1 MNLWNLLRPT
11 VRTLEPESMDSPQAA
26 IVYDKVA
33 RAHAFLDK
41 LFVRR
46 AMKLGIS
53 QGRALDVGCGSGLL
67 SIELS
72 RAAPKLSIFALD
84 LSEAMLELAER
95 NAKEAGA
102 RNITFVRGDAKALPF
117 KDESFD
123 VVLSQHTLHHIPEPE
138 GMLLEMKRMA
148 KVGGYVLVRDLRRPR
163 WPGLISLHVKVFGHI
178 YDGLGSYSA
187 MGKALYRQS
196 LAAALSAPEWTQLS
210 QRCGICGSCVSKVP
224 FLNHMDI
231 ALRKAVR
238 KSTEL

>member
-95 NAKEAGA
+95 NAKEARCQGA
-102 RNITFVRGDAKALPF
+102 AVQGRK
-117 KDESFD
+117 
-123 VVLSQHTLHHIPEPE
+123 
-138 GMLLEMKRMA
+138 
-148 KVGGYVLVRDLRRPR
+148 LRRC
-163 WPGLISLHVKVFGHI
+163 
-178 YDGLGSYSA
+178 A
-187 MGKALYRQS
+187 
-196 LAAALSAPEWTQLS
+196 LAAHPPPHT
-210 QRCGICGSCVSKVP
+210 
-224 FLNHMDI
+224 
-231 ALRKAVR
+231 
-238 KSTEL
+238 